1 MKRKYKKVLQDCF
14 EPPAPQRKAQFLQ
27 QIQAE
32 QSQDTATPLFFQR
45 YPKWIRQSA
54 MVFCA
59 AALLGIGYGAYQA
72 FFDSRDQLE
81 VVPPQETTTTAWTE
95 PATTTVTSQSMTSFA
110 AETTRTTVTTGEK
123 NSAETVLATAENA
136 SSSSTSTVSK
146 HTTSHQAQE
155 KPTPASKQTTM
166 AVSTV
171 RRSDTT
177 TAKAVVTSVAYTT
190 TRKRTTTGTKQ
201 MTTPLASTAVASEHT
216 TAAQT
221 TTRYIDDDKNG
232 IQTTTMR
239 SDSCEPMI
247 TKDYT
252 VQPPCSYT
260 VAKHVLE
267 VSSVGITFD
276 TLSDLIAKSDTIVL
290 GTTNAVTYT
299 SIQGQ
304 PWIQVDVKLEM
315 VFDSAKELHYGDC
328 ISIYIKGG
336 YMPMTEYL
344 SYIGETPEQWNMTAE
359 QAAET
364 SLFENNGDISLP
376 KVGETLLY
384 FLNDGGDAV
393 PDGAYVRYSE
403 FYWKNGVY
411 FNSDANNPL
420 TFKGSE
426 LVDAIHKFN

>member
-1 MKRKYKKVLQDCF
+1 MKRKYKKALQDCF

-32 QSQDTATPLFFQR
+32 QSQDTATPLFFQW

-59 AALLGIGYGAYQA
+59 AAVLGIGYGAYQA

-146 HTTSHQAQE
+146 HTTSYQAQE

-171 RRSDTT
+171 RRSDTI
-177 TAKAVVTSVAYTT
+177 TAKTVVTSVAYTT
-190 TRKRTTTGTKQ
+190 TRKRATTGTKQ
-201 MTTPLASTAVASEHT
+201 ITTPPVSTVTSEHMTT
-216 TAAQT
+216 AQT

-239 SDSCEPMI
+239 SDSCEPMQ

-260 VAKHVLE
+260 VAKHIWE
-267 VSSVGITFD
+267 VASAGITFD

-304 PWIQVDVKLEM
+304 PWIQVDVKLET
-315 VFDSAKELHYGDC
+315 VFDSSKELHYGDC

-384 FLNDGGDAV
+384 FLNDGGNTV

-403 FYWKNGVY
+403 FYWKKGVY

>member
-1 MKRKYKKVLQDCF
+1 MKRKYKKALQDCF

-27 QIQAE
+27 KIQAE

-59 AALLGIGYGAYQA
+59 AAVLGIGYGAYQA

-81 VVPPQETTTTAWTE
+81 VVPPPETTTTAWIE
-95 PATTTVTSQSMTSFA
+95 PETTTVTSQSITSFT

-123 NSAETVLATAENA
+123 NSAETVLATA
-136 SSSSTSTVSK
+136 
-146 HTTSHQAQE
+146 
-155 KPTPASKQTTM
+155 
-166 AVSTV
+166 
-171 RRSDTT
+171 
-177 TAKAVVTSVAYTT
+177 KAVVTSVAYST
-190 TRKRTTTGTKQ
+190 TRKRTTTGTKH
-201 MTTPLASTAVASEHT
+201 MTTPLASTAIASEHT

-221 TTRYIDDDKNG
+221 TTRYMDGKND
-232 IQTTTMR
+232 IQTVTTR
-239 SDSCEPMI
+239 ADSCEPMQ

-260 VAKHVLE
+260 VAKHVWE
-267 VSSVGITFD
+267 VASVGITFD

-420 TFKGSE
+420 TFTGSE

>member
-1 MKRKYKKVLQDCF
+1 
-14 EPPAPQRKAQFLQ
+14 
-27 QIQAE
+27 
-32 QSQDTATPLFFQR
+32 
-45 YPKWIRQSA
+45 
-54 MVFCA
+54 
-59 AALLGIGYGAYQA
+59 
-72 FFDSRDQLE
+72 
-81 VVPPQETTTTAWTE
+81 
-95 PATTTVTSQSMTSFA
+95 
-110 AETTRTTVTTGEK
+110 
-123 NSAETVLATAENA
+123 
-136 SSSSTSTVSK
+136 
-146 HTTSHQAQE
+146 
-155 KPTPASKQTTM
+155 M

-177 TAKAVVTSVAYTT
+177 TEKAVVTSAAYTT

-239 SDSCEPMI
+239 SDSCEPMQ

-260 VAKHVLE
+260 VAKHIWE
-267 VSSVGITFD
+267 VASAGITFD

-304 PWIQVDVKLEM
+304 PWIQVDVKLET
-315 VFDSAKELHYGDC
+315 VFDSSKELHYGDC

-420 TFKGSE
+420 TFTGSE

>member
-1 MKRKYKKVLQDCF
+1 
-14 EPPAPQRKAQFLQ
+14 
-27 QIQAE
+27 
-32 QSQDTATPLFFQR
+32 
-45 YPKWIRQSA
+45 
-54 MVFCA
+54 
-59 AALLGIGYGAYQA
+59 
-72 FFDSRDQLE
+72 
-81 VVPPQETTTTAWTE
+81 
-95 PATTTVTSQSMTSFA
+95 
-110 AETTRTTVTTGEK
+110 
-123 NSAETVLATAENA
+123 
-136 SSSSTSTVSK
+136 
-146 HTTSHQAQE
+146 
-155 KPTPASKQTTM
+155 
-166 AVSTV
+166 
-171 RRSDTT
+171 
-177 TAKAVVTSVAYTT
+177 
-190 TRKRTTTGTKQ
+190 

-221 TTRYIDDDKNG
+221 TTRYIDGKND
-232 IQTTTMR
+232 IQTVTTCA
-239 SDSCEPMI
+239 DSCEPMQ

-267 VSSVGITFD
+267 VSRVGITFD

-420 TFKGSE
+420 TFTGSE

>member
-1 MKRKYKKVLQDCF
+1 MKRKYKKALQDCF

-59 AALLGIGYGAYQA
+59 AAVLGIGYGAYQA

-81 VVPPQETTTTAWTE
+81 VVSPQKTTATAWTE
-95 PATTTVTSQSMTSFA
+95 PATTTVTSQSMTSFT

-123 NSAETVLATAENA
+123 NSAETVLATAGNTL
-136 SSSSTSTVSK
+136 SSSTSTVSK
-146 HTTSHQAQE
+146 HTTSHQAPE

-166 AVSTV
+166 AVSAV

-239 SDSCEPMI
+239 SDSCEPMQ

-260 VAKHVLE
+260 VAKHVWE
-267 VSSVGITFD
+267 VASAGITFD

-304 PWIQVDVKLEM
+304 PWIQVDVKLET
-315 VFDSAKELHYGDC
+315 VFDSSKELHYGDC

-420 TFKGSE
+420 TFTGSE

>member
-1 MKRKYKKVLQDCF
+1 
-14 EPPAPQRKAQFLQ
+14 
-27 QIQAE
+27 
-32 QSQDTATPLFFQR
+32 
-45 YPKWIRQSA
+45 

-59 AALLGIGYGAYQA
+59 AAVLGIGYGAYQA

-81 VVPPQETTTTAWTE
+81 VVPPQETTITAWID
-95 PATTTVTSQSMTSFA
+95 PATTTVTSQSMTSFT

-123 NSAETVLATAENA
+123 NSAETVLATAENTL
-136 SSSSTSTVSK
+136 SSSTSTVSK
-146 HTTSHQAQE
+146 HTTSHQVPE
-155 KPTPASKQTTM
+155 KSTSDSKQTTM

-190 TRKRTTTGTKQ
+190 TRKRTTTGTKH

-221 TTRYIDDDKNG
+221 TTRYMDGKND
-232 IQTTTMR
+232 IQTVTTR
-239 SDSCEPMI
+239 ADSCEPMQ

-260 VAKHVLE
+260 VAKHVWE
-267 VSSVGITFD
+267 VASVGITFD

-315 VFDSAKELHYGDC
+315 VFDSAKELYYGDC

-420 TFKGSE
+420 TFTGSE

>member
-1 MKRKYKKVLQDCF
+1 MKRKYKKALQDCF

-59 AALLGIGYGAYQA
+59 AAVLGIGYGAYQA

-81 VVPPQETTTTAWTE
+81 VVPPQETTITAWTE
-95 PATTTVTSQSMTSFA
+95 PETMTVTSQSMTSFT

-123 NSAETVLATAENA
+123 NSAETVLATAENTL
-136 SSSSTSTVSK
+136 SSSTSTVSK
-146 HTTSHQAQE
+146 HTTFHQVPE
-155 KPTPASKQTTM
+155 KSTSDSKQTTM
-166 AVSTV
+166 AASTV

-177 TAKAVVTSVAYTT
+177 TAK
-190 TRKRTTTGTKQ
+190 
-201 MTTPLASTAVASEHT
+201 AVASEHT

-221 TTRYIDDDKNG
+221 TTRYIDGKND
-232 IQTTTMR
+232 IQTVTTCA
-239 SDSCEPMI
+239 DSCEPMQ

-267 VSSVGITFD
+267 VSRVGITFD

-420 TFKGSE
+420 TFTGSE

>member
-1 MKRKYKKVLQDCF
+1 MKRKYKKALQDCF

-59 AALLGIGYGAYQA
+59 AAVLGIGYGAYQA

-95 PATTTVTSQSMTSFA
+95 PATTT
-110 AETTRTTVTTGEK
+110 
-123 NSAETVLATAENA
+123 
-136 SSSSTSTVSK
+136 
-146 HTTSHQAQE
+146 
-155 KPTPASKQTTM
+155 
-166 AVSTV
+166 
-171 RRSDTT
+171 
-177 TAKAVVTSVAYTT
+177 
-190 TRKRTTTGTKQ
+190 
-201 MTTPLASTAVASEHT
+201 
-216 TAAQT
+216 AAQT
-221 TTRYIDDDKNG
+221 TTRYMDGKND
-232 IQTTTMR
+232 IQTVTTR
-239 SDSCEPMI
+239 ADSCEPMQ

-260 VAKHVLE
+260 VAKHVWE
-267 VSSVGITFD
+267 VASVGITFD

-420 TFKGSE
+420 TFTGSE

>member
-1 MKRKYKKVLQDCF
+1 MKRKYKKALQDCF

-59 AALLGIGYGAYQA
+59 AAVLGIGYGAYQA

-81 VVPPQETTTTAWTE
+81 VVPPQETTTTAWID
-95 PATTTVTSQSMTSFA
+95 PATTTVTSQSMTSFT

-123 NSAETVLATAENA
+123 NSAETVLATAENTL
-136 SSSSTSTVSK
+136 SSSTSTVSK
-146 HTTSHQAQE
+146 HTTSHQVPE
-155 KPTPASKQTTM
+155 K
-166 AVSTV
+166 ST
-171 RRSDTT
+171 
-177 TAKAVVTSVAYTT
+177 
-190 TRKRTTTGTKQ
+190 
-201 MTTPLASTAVASEHT
+201 
-216 TAAQT
+216 
-221 TTRYIDDDKNG
+221 
-232 IQTTTMR
+232 
-239 SDSCEPMI
+239 
-247 TKDYT
+247 DYT

-260 VAKHVLE
+260 VAKHVWE
-267 VSSVGITFD
+267 VASVGITFD

-420 TFKGSE
+420 TFTGSE

>member
-1 MKRKYKKVLQDCF
+1 MKRKYKKALQDCF

-59 AALLGIGYGAYQA
+59 AAVLGIGYGAYQA

-81 VVPPQETTTTAWTE
+81 VVPPQETTITAWID
-95 PATTTVTSQSMTSFA
+95 PATTTVTSQSMTSFT

-123 NSAETVLATAENA
+123 NSAETVLATAENTL
-136 SSSSTSTVSK
+136 SSSTSTISK
-146 HTTSHQAQE
+146 HTTSHQVPE
-155 KPTPASKQTTM
+155 KSTSDSKQTTIS
-166 AVSTV
+166 VSTV

-221 TTRYIDDDKNG
+221 TTRYMDGKND
-232 IQTTTMR
+232 IQTVTTR
-239 SDSCEPMI
+239 ADSCEPMQ

-260 VAKHVLE
+260 VAKHVWE
-267 VSSVGITFD
+267 VASVGITFD

-420 TFKGSE
+420 TFTGSE

>member
-1 MKRKYKKVLQDCF
+1 MKRKYKKALQDCF

-59 AALLGIGYGAYQA
+59 AAVLGIGYGAYQA

-81 VVPPQETTTTAWTE
+81 VVPPPETTTTAWTE
-95 PATTTVTSQSMTSFA
+95 PATTTT

-123 NSAETVLATAENA
+123 NSAETVLATAENT

-146 HTTSHQAQE
+146 HTTSHQVPE
-155 KPTPASKQTTM
+155 KSTSDSKQTTM

-171 RRSDTT
+171 RRFDTT
-177 TAKAVVTSVAYTT
+177 TAKAVVTSVAYST
-190 TRKRTTTGTKQ
+190 TRKRTTTGTKH

-221 TTRYIDDDKNG
+221 TRYMDGKND
-232 IQTTTMR
+232 IQTVTTR
-239 SDSCEPMI
+239 ADSCEPMQ

-260 VAKHVLE
+260 VAKHVWE
-267 VSSVGITFD
+267 VASVGITFD

-376 KVGETLLY
+376 KVGETLL
-384 FLNDGGDAV
+384 
-393 PDGAYVRYSE
+393 E
-403 FYWKNGVY
+403 
-411 FNSDANNPL
+411 
-420 TFKGSE
+420 
-426 LVDAIHKFN
+426 

>member
-1 MKRKYKKVLQDCF
+1 MKRKYKKALQDCF

-59 AALLGIGYGAYQA
+59 AVVLGIGYGAYQA

-81 VVPPQETTTTAWTE
+81 VVPPQKTTTTAWTE

-155 KPTPASKQTTM
+155 KLTPASKQTTM

-177 TAKAVVTSVAYTT
+177 TAKAVVTSVAYST

-239 SDSCEPMI
+239 SDSCEPMQ

-260 VAKHVLE
+260 VAKHVWE
-267 VSSVGITFD
+267 VASAGITFD

-304 PWIQVDVKLEM
+304 PWIQVDVKLET
-315 VFDSAKELHYGDC
+315 VFDSSKELHYGDC

-384 FLNDGGDAV
+384 FLNDGGNTV

-403 FYWKNGVY
+403 FYWKKGVY